1 MASSLKASSP
11 PEQRA
16 REVLARLGARYENPE
31 SALVHRNPWE
41 LLVATVLAAQ
51 CTDERVNKV
60 TPELFKR
67 WPDPASLA
75 QAEQGEIEEVVR
87 STGFFRN
94 KAKNLKAAA
103 QMVEQEFGGELP
115 KSLAELTRLPG
126 VARKTANIILGQCF
140 GIHEGVAVDTHVKR
154 LSYRLG
160 FTESQD
166 VKRIERD
173 LMALFPQDRWGDL
186 NHYLVFLG
194 REVCKA
200 RKPQCPECPLEDICP
215 KNGV

>member
-1 MASSLKASSP
+1 MAATITAASA
-11 PEQRA
+11 PEKRA
-16 REVLARLGARYENPE
+16 REVLNRLGKRYEHPH
-31 SALVHRNPWE
+31 SALTHHSPWE

-60 TPELFKR
+60 TPELFRR
-67 WPDPASLA
+67 WPDPAALGKA
-75 QAEQGEIEEVVR
+75 DVGEIEEVIH

-94 KAKNLKAAA
+94 KAKNLKATGQLVAN
-103 QMVEQEFGGELP
+103 EYGGELP

-126 VARKTANIILGQCF
+126 VARKTANIILGHAF
-140 GIHEGVAVDTHVKR
+140 GINEGVAVDTHVKR
-154 LSYRLG
+154 LSFRLG

-173 LMALFPQDRWGDL
+173 LMATFPQDRWGDL

-200 RKPQCPECPLEDICP
+200 RSPQCPECPLEDICP
-215 KNGV
+215 KHGV

>member
-1 MASSLKASSP
+1 
-11 PEQRA
+11 PEKRA
-16 REVLARLGARYENPE
+16 GEVLHRLGARYESPE
-31 SALVHRNPWE
+31 SALVHHNPWE

-60 TPELFKR
+60 TPELFER
-67 WPDPASLA
+67 WPDPAALA
-75 QAEQGEIEEVVR
+75 RADVGAIEEVVR

-103 QMVEQEFGGELP
+103 QMVESEFGGELP

-126 VARKTANIILGQCF
+126 VARKTANIILGHAF
-140 GIHEGVAVDTHVKR
+140 GINEGVAVDTHVKR

-166 VKRIERD
+166 VKKIERD
-173 LMALFPQDRWGDL
+173 LMVLIPQDRWGDI

-194 REVCKA
+194 REICKA
-200 RKPQCPECPLEDICP
+200 RKPLCSECPLEDICP
-215 KNGV
+215 KHGV

>member
-1 MASSLKASSP
+1 MAATITPSSA
-11 PEQRA
+11 PETRA
-16 REVLARLGARYENPE
+16 QEVLKRLGKRYAHPT
-31 SALVHRNPWE
+31 SALTHHSPWE

-60 TPELFKR
+60 TPELFRR
-67 WPDPASLA
+67 WPDPAALG
-75 QAEQGEIEEVVR
+75 QADVGAIEEVIH

-94 KAKNLKAAA
+94 KAKNLKATGQIVAN
-103 QMVEQEFGGELP
+103 EYGGELP
-115 KSLAELTRLPG
+115 KSLAELTKLPG
-126 VARKTANIILGQCF
+126 VARKTANIILGHAF
-140 GIHEGVAVDTHVKR
+140 GINEGVAVDTHVKR
-154 LSYRLG
+154 LSFRLG

-173 LMALFPQDRWGDL
+173 LMAVFPQDRWGNL

-200 RKPQCPECPLEDICP
+200 RSPQCPECPLEDICP

>member
-1 MASSLKASSP
+1 MESAINASSA
-11 PEQRA
+11 PEKRA
-16 REVLARLGARYENPE
+16 AEVLARLGARYEEPQ
-31 SALVHRNPWE
+31 SALDHDSSWE

-67 WPDPASLA
+67 WPGPADLA
-75 QAEQGEIEEVVR
+75 KAEQGEIEEVIH

-103 QMVEQEFGGELP
+103 QMVVSEFGGELP

-140 GIHEGVAVDTHVKR
+140 GINEGVAVDTHVKR

-200 RKPQCPECPLEDICP
+200 RKPNCPECPLEDICP